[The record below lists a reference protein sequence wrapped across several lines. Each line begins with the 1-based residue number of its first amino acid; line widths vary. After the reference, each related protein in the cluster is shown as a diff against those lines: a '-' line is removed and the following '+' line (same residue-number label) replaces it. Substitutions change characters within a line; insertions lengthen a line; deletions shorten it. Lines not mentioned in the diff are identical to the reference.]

1 MIRIGVLASGSGSN
15 LQALLDA
22 CAGGRIDGTVAVVV
36 CNVPGARAIARAEAA
51 GVEVVVL
58 PSKGVTDRP
67 AYDRGVTDALRARGV
82 DLVCLAGFMRILSAE
97 FIAAWGFGPSSAWA
111 GGLPRLMNIHPALL
125 PSFPGLHGQRQA
137 LAHGAK
143 LAGCTVHFVEEG
155 VDAGPIIIQAAV
167 PVLGGDTEESLSG
180 RILAEEHRIYPQ
192 AVQWFAQGRLSL
204 TGRIVTVQDAANPAP
219 ALISPPLE
227 SPSPLA

>member
-22 CAGGRIDGTVAVVV
+22 CAAGRIDGKVAVLV

-51 GVEVVVL
+51 GVEVEVL
-58 PSKGVTDRP
+58 PSRGVTDRP
-67 AYDRGVTDALRARGV
+67 AYDRGVTEALRARRV

-97 FIAAWGFGPSSAWA
+97 FVAAWGFTPATR
-111 GGLPRLMNIHPALL
+111 GLPRLMNIHPALL
-125 PSFPGLHGQRQA
+125 PSFPGLHGQQQA
-137 LAHGAK
+137 LQHGAK

-167 PVLGGDTEESLSG
+167 PVVAGDTEESLSG
-180 RILAEEHRIYPQ
+180 RILVEEHRIYPQ

-204 TGRIVTVQDAANPAP
+204 AGRIVTVRDEANPAP
-219 ALISPPLE
+219 ALVSPPLE

>member
-1 MIRIGVLASGSGSN
+1 MIRLAVLASGSGTN

-22 CAGGRIDGTVAVVV
+22 CAAGRVDARVAVVV
-36 CNVPGARAIARAEAA
+36 CNVAGAKAVARAEAA

-67 AYDRGVTDALRARGV
+67 AYDRGVSAVLRAHGV

-97 FIAAWGFGPSSAWA
+97 FIAEWGLGPTTR
-111 GGLPRLMNIHPALL
+111 GLPRLMNIHPALL
-125 PSFPGLHGQRQA
+125 PSVPGLHAQRQA

-143 LAGCTVHFVEEG
+143 LSGCTVHFVEEG
-155 VDAGPIIIQAAV
+155 VDAGPIIVQAAV
-167 PVLGGDTEESLSG
+167 PVLPGDTEESLAG
-180 RILAEEHRIYPQ
+180 RILGQEHRLYPQ

-204 TGRIVTVQDAANPAP
+204 AGRTVVIEGAGEPSP
-219 ALISPPLE
+219 ALASPALE
-227 SPSPLA
+227 

>member
-1 MIRIGVLASGSGSN
+1 MIRLAVLASGSGSN

-22 CAGGRIDGTVAVVV
+22 CAAGRIDGRVAVVV

-51 GVEVVVL
+51 GVEAVVL

-67 AYDRGVTDALRARGV
+67 AYDRAVTEALRARGV

-97 FIAAWGFGPSSAWA
+97 FIAEWGFGPAA
-111 GGLPRLMNIHPALL
+111 RGLPRLINIHPALL

-137 LAHGAK
+137 LAHGAR

-167 PVLGGDTEESLSG
+167 PVLAGDTEESLAG
-180 RILAEEHRIYPQ
+180 RILAQEHRVYPQ

-204 TGRIVTVQDAANPAP
+204 SGRSVVLDRPGEPPPAMV
-219 ALISPPLE
+219 SPPLE
-227 SPSPLA
+227 